1 MEYIETYTIEGNE
14 ISFTFNALSSVSD
27 WPSSEFN
34 YQRKSFEFSPE
45 IAWILYFSEFEV
57 MSSPLVFDLV
67 KDTLKKRV
75 LLEIV
80 GKVRERAQAESLD
93 SIQQLRI
100 NGMDCYLIDGSSTIW
115 LRQKPSDA
123 M

>member
-1 MEYIETYTIEGNE
+1 
-14 ISFTFNALSSVSD
+14 
-27 WPSSEFN
+27 
-34 YQRKSFEFSPE
+34 
-45 IAWILYFSEFEV
+45 